1 MAYLEVMQNPIL
13 YARPLGAG
21 PNFAGPLFRGGA
33 LNPSIPAPVREELM
47 LLWRDHG
54 GEEGSDEEA
63 WRRVYEDLA
72 HPGREL
78 GGHRVFVRLRDV
90 ALPGT
95 VSFVTG
101 GEEGDHERW
110 WLEYNVTLPEDKRVP
125 EPSWPELARLKR
137 ELEKASAHFFR
148 QHMAA
153 YQGTSGIYV
162 GVLLDLGD
170 RPLELTL
177 HEDGYVALEAPL
189 HTKLPL
195 TLRARNYVLEH
206 LAYVYDQFNFR
217 VDGGSILVARTAG
230 RIPAEDVGGA
240 LAPFIEG
247 ISEAAVE
254 LRRYL
259 ARSVPERTPRR
270 QKVEAQPPPG
280 KTLCINVYTRKR
292 GLVYTGPL
300 VQPNGVFSTN
310 IPVPILDI
318 IMISW
323 DRHCAR
329 YRGDKIAF
337 AMEQLIKPLTTSP
350 WLAQHGYAVRFF
362 WSDEPCKE
370 DARY

>member
-1 MAYLEVMQNPIL
+1 MVQNPTL
-13 YARPLGAG
+13 YARPLEAG

-33 LNPSIPAPVREELM
+33 LNPSIPAPVREELV

-78 GGHRVFVRLRDV
+78 GGHRVFVRLRDDSNPPR
-90 ALPGT
+90 A
-95 VSFVTG
+95 VSLAFFMGG
-101 GEEGDHERW
+101 GEYDDERW
-110 WLEYNVTLPEDKRVP
+110 WLEYNVTLPEDEPVP
-125 EPSWPELARLKR
+125 EPSWTELARLKR

-153 YQGTSGIYV
+153 YKGESGTYV
-162 GVLLDLGD
+162 RVLLDLGD
-170 RPLELTL
+170 RPLELIL
-177 HEDGYVALEAPL
+177 HDDGYVAIEAPL

-206 LAYVYDQFNFR
+206 LAYRYDQFNLR
-217 VDGGSILVARTAG
+217 VDGGSILVARTTG
-230 RIPAEDVGGA
+230 RIPAEVAGGA
-240 LAPFIEG
+240 LVPFIEG

-254 LRRYL
+254 LREYL
-259 ARSVPERTPRR
+259 ARSAPERTARR
-270 QKVEAQPPPG
+270 RKGEAQPPPG

-310 IPVPILDI
+310 IPLPILDI
-318 IMISW
+318 ILISW
-323 DRHCAR
+323 DRHCVR
-329 YRGDKIAF
+329 YRGDKAAF
-337 AMEQLIKPLTTSP
+337 AMERLIKLLTTSP